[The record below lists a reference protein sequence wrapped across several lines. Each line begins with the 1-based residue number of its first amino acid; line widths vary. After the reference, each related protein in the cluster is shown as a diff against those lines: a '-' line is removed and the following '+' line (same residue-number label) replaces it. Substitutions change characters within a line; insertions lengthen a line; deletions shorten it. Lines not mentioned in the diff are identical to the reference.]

1 MCKSGAELDVG
12 CFSSRGAMDALSSR
26 SAPEPTAG
34 PGSTEPHPP
43 ICSPNYCLS
52 YCRAVGQALS
62 EGSLPEGS
70 AERCSPVPVVLY
82 TL

>member
-34 PGSTEPHPP
+34 PGPP

-62 EGSLPEGS
+62 VDSLPEGS

-82 TL
+82 TS